1 MQSFKQYLLEAVV
14 KLPPNH
20 APWHIMDEMKLNAF
34 MSEAWPEFN
43 SIWKR
48 NADGSY
54 STTRKEVTIR
64 DSMLVEAGET
74 GAWGL
79 PFPIRSCQDIRIFS
93 IRLTSLKGFPTRIRA
108 GSSIHIRAGNLESIE
123 DIVCSN
129 VNILTVDCE
138 NLKHFDAKIQQLRGL
153 DIINSDFHLNEIIK
167 NIKQI
172 SISLKFSEHD
182 NNALKQL
189 KKGILKFVKIQ
200 GQPHI
205 HLTHSSGDLVDLEN
219 ALHIYN
225 SNIDDE
231 GMNMIKMQK
240 LLFDNDLDEYAEL

>member
-1 MQSFKQYLLEAVV
+1 MQSFKQYLSEAVV

-20 APWHIMDEMKLNAF
+20 APWHIMDEMKINAF

-93 IRLTSLKGFPTRIRA
+93 LRLTSLKGFPTRIRP
-108 GSSIHIRAGNLESIE
+108 GSIIYIRAGNLESIE

-129 VNILTVDCE
+129 VNILTLDCE

-153 DIINSDFHLNEIIK
+153 DIINSDFDLNEIVK

-172 SISLKFSEHD
+172 SISIKFSGN

-189 KKGILKFVKIQ
+189 KNGILKFVKIQ
-200 GQPHI
+200 GKPHI
-205 HLTHSSGDLVDLEN
+205 HLTSTSTMDLVDLEN

-225 SNIDDE
+225 SNIDNE
-231 GMNMIKMQK
+231 GMNIIKMQK
-240 LLFDNDLDEYAEL
+240 LLFDNDLDNYANL